1 MAQLSGEVKAS
12 PASWSPVDGPGGPG
26 APPLCPGLR
35 GVGRQCH
42 FVAEWILRRGGATM
56 LGMQNPALPELD
68 QDDTR
73 PLNQQIADILR
84 LEIDSGRLPPGARV
98 PGENTLMSTYGVAR
112 WTAREAL
119 AVLARAGLIT
129 KVPGAGT
136 FVRELRRLERRPR
149 RYRRRSQQA
158 APFATDVQAANMKPL
173 IEAESVRVEAT
184 PEIAE
189 VLALEV
195 GAAVMRTQY
204 RFLADGKPVQT
215 SVSYEPLSLT
225 AGTDVEV
232 PEEGPLAGSGVIA
245 RMDSLGIEIARVSEE
260 IAIRPPGSD
269 EAALLSIPDGIH
281 VFDIQ
286 RTFFTEERPVETARI
301 VIPGDR
307 YSLVYTF
314 RVTEDDDPVTE

>member
-1 MAQLSGEVKAS
+1 MTRRAGS
-12 PASWSPVDGPGGPG
+12 
-26 APPLCPGLR
+26 
-35 GVGRQCH
+35 
-42 FVAEWILRRGGATM
+42 WILEEVAGQC
-56 LGMQNPALPELD
+56 GMQDSALPKLG

-73 PLNQQIADILR
+73 PLNQQIADVLR
-84 LEIDSGRLPPGARV
+84 SEIESGRLPPGARV
-98 PGENTLMSTYGVAR
+98 PGENTLMANYGVAR

-136 FVRELRRLERRPR
+136 FVREPRRLERRPR

-158 APFATDVQAANMKPL
+158 APFATDVEASNMKPL
-173 IEAESVRVEAT
+173 IEAESACVEAT
-184 PEIAE
+184 SEIAAA
-189 VLALEV
+189 LALDV
-195 GAAVMRTQY
+195 GAAVMCTRY
-204 RFLADGKPVQT
+204 RFLADGKPIQT

-232 PEEGPLAGSGVIA
+232 PEEGPLAGAGIVA
-245 RMDSLGIEIARVSEE
+245 RMDSIGVEIVRVSEE
-260 IAIRPPGSD
+260 VAIRPPQSD
-269 EAALLSIPDGIH
+269 EVVSLSIPEGVH

-286 RTFFTEERPVETARI
+286 RTFFTAERPVETARI